1 MSRITLVQG
10 SRAVAVVSAVLVVA
24 VAVGLVTVRGSRA
37 DASVDAAPPTATVT
51 SRSMAVTSQVDGTVQ
66 RAARYEVAFGASQVA
81 LAPDASAGG
90 PASGSI
96 GSTGAAATAWS
107 DAGAA
112 TVALVMDIGAAA
124 SDPTTDPT
132 ADPTADPTTDPTVDP
147 VADPTT
153 EPTADPTAD
162 PTPTA
167 KPRTAPS
174 DDAPPASSAV
184 PDASR
189 TGAAATMQLPQPTAG
204 STAAA
209 GSTSGAPAVT
219 LTSIA
224 ALGTVVETG
233 TVLYSADGEPV
244 VAVRTASAAVLWRDL
259 AIGVDDGADV
269 RALEEALALLGYGDG
284 LTVDETFTSVTAA
297 AVERWER
304 DLGRLNPDGVVG
316 LGDLVVVLDASE
328 VDARLVELGAT
339 LKTGTTVLTLAS
351 VGQVV
356 TARVDAARL
365 PEWPVGGPVTLEWSD
380 GAPTAAHVVA
390 TGRDVVDATVEVVVG
405 IDAEAPGRAT
415 GTPVTVVRTADQHDG
430 ALTVPVAAIVQ
441 GEDGRPSVV
450 VLDGDA
456 RRQVPVT
463 VGVVSDGWVEVSGDL
478 AVGELVVMPG

>member
-1 MSRITLVQG
+1 M
-10 SRAVAVVSAVLVVA
+10 
-24 VAVGLVTVRGSRA
+24 
-37 DASVDAAPPTATVT
+37 
-51 SRSMAVTSQVDGTVQ
+51 
-66 RAARYEVAFGASQVA
+66 
-81 LAPDASAGG
+81 
-90 PASGSI
+90 
-96 GSTGAAATAWS
+96 
-107 DAGAA
+107 
-112 TVALVMDIGAAA
+112 
-124 SDPTTDPT
+124 
-132 ADPTADPTTDPTVDP
+132 
-147 VADPTT
+147 
-153 EPTADPTAD
+153 
-162 PTPTA
+162 
-167 KPRTAPS
+167 
-174 DDAPPASSAV
+174 
-184 PDASR
+184 
-189 TGAAATMQLPQPTAG
+189 
-204 STAAA
+204 
-209 GSTSGAPAVT
+209 
-219 LTSIA
+219 
-224 ALGTVVETG
+224 
-233 TVLYSADGEPV
+233 
-244 VAVRTASAAVLWRDL
+244 LWRDL

>member
-124 SDPTTDPT
+124 ATRRRTRRP
-132 ADPTADPTTDPTVDP
+132 ADRRLTRRSTRLRTRPRSRLRTRH
-147 VADPTT
+147 
-153 EPTADPTAD
+153 AD

-189 TGAAATMQLPQPTAG
+189 TGGGAIAVPG
-204 STAAA
+204 SA

-244 VAVRTASAAVLWRDL
+244 VAVRTAIRC
-259 AIGVDDGADV
+259 G
-269 RALEEALALLGYGDG
+269 ALA
-284 LTVDETFTSVTAA
+284 
-297 AVERWER
+297 
-304 DLGRLNPDGVVG
+304 
-316 LGDLVVVLDASE
+316 
-328 VDARLVELGAT
+328 
-339 LKTGTTVLTLAS
+339 
-351 VGQVV
+351 
-356 TARVDAARL
+356 
-365 PEWPVGGPVTLEWSD
+365 
-380 GAPTAAHVVA
+380 
-390 TGRDVVDATVEVVVG
+390 
-405 IDAEAPGRAT
+405 
-415 GTPVTVVRTADQHDG
+415 
-430 ALTVPVAAIVQ
+430 
-441 GEDGRPSVV
+441 
-450 VLDGDA
+450 
-456 RRQVPVT
+456 
-463 VGVVSDGWVEVSGDL
+463 
-478 AVGELVVMPG
+478 

>member
-1 MSRITLVQG
+1 MSRITFVQG
-10 SRAVAVVSAVLVVA
+10 SRVVAVVSAVLVVA
-24 VAVGLVTVRGSRA
+24 VAVGPVAARASRA
-37 DASVDAAPPTATVT
+37 DAVTDAAAPTATVT
-51 SRSMAVTSQVDGTVQ
+51 SRSMAVTSEVDGTVR

-81 LAPDASAGG
+81 LASDASAGG
-90 PASGSI
+90 SAG
-96 GSTGAAATAWS
+96 GSTGAAAAAWS
-107 DAGAA
+107 DAGAT
-112 TVALVMDIGAAA
+112 TVALVMDRGLTRRWTRAGPDAGPDA
-124 SDPTTDPT
+124 WTRRRTRPE
-132 ADPTADPTTDPTVDP
+132 PTV
-147 VADPTT
+147 T
-153 EPTADPTAD
+153 
-162 PTPTA
+162 
-167 KPRTAPS
+167 RTG
-174 DDAPPASSAV
+174 
-184 PDASR
+184 PDAD
-189 TGAAATMQLPQPTAG
+189 GQAAHRVERRRRRPRRAPCPTRRGPAVRDRCTRVRR
-204 STAAA
+204 STAA
-209 GSTSGAPAVT
+209 APAVT

-233 TVLYSADGEPV
+233 TVLYAAAGEPV
-244 VAVRTASAAVLWRDL
+244 VAVRADPGSGAVFWRDL

-269 RALEEALALLGYGDG
+269 RTLEEALALLGYGDG

-304 DLGRLNPDGVVG
+304 DLGRLDPDGVVG

-405 IDAEAPGRAT
+405 IDAEAPGRTT
-415 GTPVTVVRTADQHDG
+415 GTPVTVVRTADQRDG

-441 GEDGRPSVV
+441 GQDGRPSVV
-450 VLDGDA
+450 VLDGDD
-456 RRQVPVT
+456 RRQVPVA
-463 VGVVSDGWVEVSGDL
+463 VGVVSGGWVEVSGDL